1 MKLLDVLIKLFAIKM
16 KIFPFNTATLVLCVI
31 TFCPIVAMADIYR
44 CDKQAGVITLSNV
57 EKGKSCKKMAL
68 PPPDKRAKPAVAD
81 GQKPVPAGSAA
92 ETKQAKNKAT
102 YDSAVSERKRI
113 IQEEIDLEQERLNK
127 TNEKITTLA
136 ASKKK
141 SAAQEKELNTLQQK
155 QSLYQSNISLL
166 QKELSK

>member
-1 MKLLDVLIKLFAIKM
+1 
-16 KIFPFNTATLVLCVI
+16 
-31 TFCPIVAMADIYR
+31 MADIYR

-57 EKGKSCKKMAL
+57 EKGKSCKKMVL
-68 PPPDKRAKPAVAD
+68 PPPEKRAKPSVAD
-81 GQKPVPAGSAA
+81 GQKPAPAGSAA
-92 ETKQAKNKAT
+92 ETKQSKSKST

-127 TNEKITTLA
+127 TNEKITALTA
-136 ASKKK
+136 TKKK
-141 SAAQEKELNTLQQK
+141 SAAQDKELNTLQQK